1 MTMTMHEIKDYGPE
15 FLYGLLSRMK
25 SDCLYYLGYGGR
37 NAKHLWALDERKH
50 IDTMRNIYRHLCEIG
65 GAPEWISAEEI
76 ETYAEQMAA

>member
-1 MTMTMHEIKDYGPE
+1 MEMDEIRRSSPE
-15 FLYGLLSRMK
+15 FLYGILSRMK

-37 NAKHLWALDERKH
+37 YAGHLWALDERKH

-76 ETYAEQMAA
+76 DTYAEQMAA